1 MTTAIP
7 ELRRLRYFHGQLLS
21 AHDFQR
27 EQDYFREKLKL
38 RNRCL
43 HGFGVACGLEILPVQ
58 AEHPCDPAPAPEAAT
73 ATKPK
78 GRQGK
83 GRNAQEQPA
92 QQGEAQPAQQGAMQQ
107 AQTSYADQPRVRL
120 EPGVAV
126 DCLGNELVVAHQHKV
141 DLLRALSPEDRSHFN
156 DGDAL
161 YLSIRY
167 HDRPVERTRGVFTD
181 SCGNTADCEYGWS
194 KDDYLVDVTLKEP
207 PAHDECTDP
216 CCVCCDDPQ
225 VLLAR
230 IDDVHQGQLIDE
242 ASIHMEVR
250 RPLSR
255 YRFTTITGISWVHDG
270 SYTRAEARQV
280 LGTDDLALGLV
291 VRFSAPV
298 RRSTLVDGVV
308 DLLVY
313 QGGKGRAGYTYFMD
327 SRIDPPADEYTEE
340 LRFRQTSEE
349 GLERNDRVLIVVRT
363 AFILDRCCR
372 PVDGTHVGGRVPLL
386 PGYGTPSPP
395 PADCPTP
402 PGRVG
407 PWTSGT
413 GLGGD
418 VFESWFYVREE
429 AASA

>member
-43 HGFGVACGLEILPVQ
+43 HGFGVACGLEIRPVPP
-58 AEHPCDPAPAPEAAT
+58 EHPCDPAPAPEPAAAT
-73 ATKPK
+73 RPK

-83 GRNAQEQPA
+83 GHNAQA
-92 QQGEAQPAQQGAMQQ
+92 QQAQEGEAQQ
-107 AQTSYADQPRVRL
+107 APPSYAGQPRVRL
-120 EPGVAV
+120 EAGVAI
-126 DCLGNELVVAHQHKV
+126 DCLGNELVVAHHQKV
-141 DLLRALSPEDRSHFN
+141 DLLRALSPEDRSRFH
-156 DGDAL
+156 DGDTL

-181 SCGNTADCEYGWS
+181 GCGNTADCEYGWS
-194 KDDYLVDVTLKEP
+194 KDDYLVGVTLREP
-207 PAHDECTDP
+207 PPHDECADP
-216 CCVCCDDPQ
+216 CCVCCDDPR

-230 IDDVHQGQLIDE
+230 IDDVHQGRPLGE

-255 YRFTTITGISWVHDG
+255 YRFTTISGISWVHDG
-270 SYTRAEARQV
+270 SYTRAQARQV
-280 LGTDDLALGLV
+280 LGSDDSARGLV

-298 RRSTLVDGVV
+298 RSSTLRDGVV

-327 SRIDPPADEYTEE
+327 SRIAPPAGDYTRE

-349 GLERNDRVLIVVRT
+349 GLERNDRVLIIVRS

-386 PGYGTPSPP
+386 AGSGTPGPP
-395 PADCPTP
+395 PADCPAP
-402 PGRVG
+402 PGGVG

-413 GLGGD
+413 GVGGD
-418 VFESWFYVREE
+418 VFESWFYVREG

>member
-1 MTTAIP
+1 MTTALP
-7 ELRRLRYFHGQLLS
+7 ELRRLRYFHGQMLS
-21 AHDFQR
+21 ALDFQR

-43 HGFGVACGLEILPVQ
+43 HGFGVACGLEIRPVPP
-58 AEHPCDPAPAPEAAT
+58 EHPCDPGSAPEPAEAAR
-73 ATKPK
+73 PK

-83 GRNAQEQPA
+83 ERNARGQPA
-92 QQGEAQPAQQGAMQQ
+92 QHGEAQHGEAQQ
-107 AQTSYADQPRVRL
+107 AQASSAGQPRVWL
-120 EPGVAV
+120 EPGVAI
-126 DCLGNELVVAHQHKV
+126 DCLGNELVVAHRHQV
-141 DLLRALSPEDRSHFN
+141 DLLRALSRDDRSHFH
-156 DGDAL
+156 DGDTL
-161 YLSIRY
+161 YVSIRY

-181 SCGNTADCEYGWS
+181 GCGNTADCEYGWT
-194 KDDYLVDVTLKEP
+194 KDDYLVDVTLEEP
-207 PAHDECTDP
+207 PAHDECADP
-216 CCVCCDDPQ
+216 CCDSCDEPQ

-230 IDDVHQGQLIDE
+230 IDDVHQGRPVDE
-242 ASIHMEVR
+242 TSIHMEVR

-270 SYTRAEARQV
+270 SYSRAEARRV
-280 LGTDDLALGLV
+280 LGTDDPALGLV

-298 RRSTLVDGVV
+298 RSNTLVDGVV

-327 SRIDPPADEYTEE
+327 SRVHRPAGTYTEE

-349 GLERNDRVLIVVRT
+349 GLERNDRVLVVVRT

-386 PGYGTPSPP
+386 PGHGTPHQ
-395 PADCPTP
+395 PADCLTP

-413 GLGGD
+413 GVGGD
-418 VFESWFYVREE
+418 VFESWFSVREG
-429 AASA
+429 AAST